1 MGKTLKKATLK
12 KPKDFEKTIRIVYS
26 KCSNNIYIMDKTLLA
41 WVAGM
46 LDGEGSL
53 AIKRITRKL
62 SGGRKRINYQL
73 WVVVGMAEKPANVK
87 AIDLLHKTFGGNV
100 CRYTPKKIKPNHYP
114 KIAWTVV
121 SQQALNCLKLVRP
134 YLVIKKPNADLLIDF
149 QETCISR
156 KSKKNDIEK
165 LKKQESF
172 FYELRKVNETKK
184 FLHLQR
190 LSEETPKGDAT
201 V

>member
-1 MGKTLKKATLK
+1 M
-12 KPKDFEKTIRIVYS
+12 E
-26 KCSNNIYIMDKTLLA
+26 KTLLA

-46 LDGEGSL
+46 LDGEGCL
-53 AIKRITRKL
+53 TIKRITRKL
-62 SGGRKRINYQL
+62 NNGKHRIHYQL
-73 WVVVGMAEKPANVK
+73 HVTIGMADKPANVR
-87 AIDLLHKTFGGNV
+87 AIDLIHQNFGGNV
-100 CRYTPKKIKPNHYP
+100 CRYTPKMIKPNHYP
-114 KIAWTVV
+114 KIAWNVV
-121 SQQALNCLKLVRP
+121 SQQALDCLKLVRP

-149 QETCISR
+149 QKTCISR
-156 KSKKNDIEK
+156 KSKKNDVEK

-184 FLHLQR
+184 SLQLQR